1 MKVKAILDIHNM
13 PPAVKLNCFM
23 VVRYCAP
30 DTHGFAS
37 LWYYGQ
43 YDTRERAESVA
54 RQIGNGF
61 VIEVEAVVNDN
72 NVGTSSMYLKI

>member
-1 MKVKAILDIHNM
+1 MKVKAILDINNM

-23 VVRYCAP
+23 VVRYCNP
-30 DTHGFAS
+30 DVHHAT

-43 YDTRERAESVA
+43 YDTRARAEHVA

-61 VIEVEAVVNDN
+61 VIEVEAVVNDSN
-72 NVGTSSMYLKI
+72 TGQ